1 MQCKDGATLGQNGPA
16 GLCRAVLG
24 KTALPICSECL
35 GTNLNKNN
43 QAEKLSEC
51 SSCGSYVHPSCVS
64 KHDLLSNLLARGN
77 VWHCEECT
85 ACVSCNKTT
94 FKICLI
100 KCGSCER
107 SYHLDCMLPVVDR
120 KNNQTKAPWRCCYC
134 LDGGSPSAPPPIPVT
149 PNKDSSIL
157 KSPKSN
163 KSLRVQQLRSLRKAA
178 RASLT
183 SKKGQQVVQTV
194 ENSCEDGNHPDSSSS
209 SSESSHSHSPPNRSH
224 ESNPGGRRLEL
235 SEVISKEKQKFFMG
249 SAFFKRYNNTTNSS
263 SNANKTATPGQP
275 PLATSVPIKEKKP
288 ITPVTPLTQFQRHV
302 PPLNPSNVALSRT
315 LPFAAFCTDSDEPW
329 GFAALKA
336 ASPQALTPAPK
347 KKKEVQTSP
356 SCSPLS
362 FNNNRISPSS
372 LVKFAVNSKAAEAH
386 QRLLAGVRPAVKV
399 AAFNSI
405 MSMANDLPPGVTQK
419 DLELFK
425 TAREDSIR
433 VTKETADVRSDEEI
447 LAAGTA
453 NVSGMP
459 GRCPASIEFGPFHI
473 TTWYSSP
480 FPQEYARLGK
490 LFLCEFCLKY
500 TKSKAVLKRHTDK
513 CTWRHPPG
521 TEIYRREDLSVFE
534 VDGNTAK
541 FYCQNLCLLAKLF
554 LDHKTLYYDVEPF
567 LFYVLTKNDEKGF
580 HLVGYFSKEKHCLQ
594 KYNVSCIMTLPQY
607 QRQGYGRFL
616 IDFSYLLSKVEG
628 QPGTPEKPLSD
639 LGRVS
644 YHAYWRSICLE
655 YLYEHKNETS
665 FDPRQLAKQTG
676 VSPQDVVD
684 VMMMLGMVKRMKR
697 EPCEEEG
704 SNAVKFAIVVDP
716 IVLEAYADRVSK
728 SKTRIHIDP
737 ECLRWTPLVSSVI
750 NPFRVDQDSDANA
763 EEGDEVE
770 VVKVEIEKDSP
781 DKRLARSVEK
791 SPPPRK
797 QKTPENSPVKPR
809 RLTLK
814 KETPIKASQ
823 VKETQSSRSRTSS
836 RITEPSDSE
845 TPSSSQSARRQ
856 SMDVKK
862 INKPKQQLLTDMFI
876 KTTDK
881 SSPAPSPRFPRKS
894 AKKPDVEEEKPA
906 EETPKSPNPKRAA
919 QRKPKDPPSAVEEPV
934 ETSEIV
940 GRGARRSKTQKR
952 PYKEL
957 EEDDIEAVSPPPAD
971 TKRRRKVEP
980 ADKEQ
985 PKPKESAAV
994 PTLEK
999 TPTGP
1004 AILRPSRLKL
1014 PATPGVAK
1022 TTPVKEEEV
1031 EETPK
1036 MAGRR
1041 LSTRP
1046 KRDLKIKVEEAEPAP
1061 VSPAETSTLKQQN
1074 RRQISM
1080 KGRLS
1085 RKKPSL
1091 EAEKTPEQKTADE
1104 PKKRSLQAQETP
1116 KAKKDVKPANSNTRS
1131 SRSSVANESRRSSD
1145 RIKIE
1150 DVEVKMEVDSPAADD
1165 AVVNDSVADSP
1176 SVTADEPPAKKRRG
1190 WISGVPRKGYVPKAT
1205 GGKAKTK
1212 IVRKWGVK
1220 PRKRRPVRKDKEADA
1235 EEKAAEDKATEDV
1248 TEQEEIQESE
1258 AVTENGPQSS
1268 EVDEGAQPQS
1278 PPKEASDTSSES
1290 SSEDENPPPKKVK
1303 KESPQDGEKEIH
1315 SEKVPS
1321 PAADVVPPAAVP
1333 ESQELQI
1340 PHNDKEPEPQPPTND
1355 KVECPADEKVDV
1367 DPAVEVQP
1375 LVTDEPEDK
1384 SHMEPQKAENEEMQT
1399 TLQEDKAAVVPV
1411 EQPPVDTP
1419 PPSVADNTPS
1429 SIADNTTVEAK
1440 PCKPVSQSP
1449 SKEIIDLVADED
1461 DDEPVTRKS
1470 SPPEPNESASL
1481 ETPKKDEPPPA
1492 PPADKQSIPPMRKSV
1507 DERLNPP
1514 VLERIDST
1522 VEPPKTQDKTLENC
1536 HPPDINSELPPV
1548 PPVQTKEKPKDTI
1561 SQPLS
1566 STLPQ
1571 TSPPPPSKP
1580 QPSLIQSPPP
1590 AFSHQQNNLPTPAEN
1605 NVRREEEPLRAEQ
1618 RVPTFEPP
1626 VLIPLVD
1633 PNRHPGLPMPD
1644 VAKKPDQP
1652 PVLEQSRPFEPMN
1665 STRDVQ
1671 ESRKGHEQSCSKR
1684 VKSNSDPDA
1693 RKNFLQP
1700 SNEVDARKNFA
1711 QQNSEA
1717 EARKNFMHQ
1726 QNSEAEARK
1735 NFLQQQNSEA
1745 EARKNFLQQQELLKK
1760 SYEQHHQE
1768 MMKKSLE
1775 LMELQKKGYDP
1786 LGFSESQ
1793 KRAFELISSQEQH
1806 KKRLEHASS
1815 MMDSHKKVFEPL
1827 PLPLP
1832 SSPMVDHLRKSFDPI
1847 GHSRM
1852 DAKPPEP
1859 PSMEATRKLIQP
1871 LGHDQVDLTHTDDS
1885 RSPAPPVKS
1894 LAPNPHTPPPP
1905 VLDSHHHHSHHLHHG
1920 KEEEKKSM
1928 NMPARSPY
1936 PDLKAHQERYNTSST
1951 SSSSMKDKKDRK
1963 SHHSTSSNLNEDSK
1977 QSHRHSDVPQLQSKQ
1992 PDISGMYPNE
2002 SPHPLSHSY
2011 PVPDLDLENTRSLM
2025 DAQAQAA
2032 AEQQRQL
2039 QYSDCAQQG
2048 LAVLHHLSQHTPPPH
2063 MHLGYQAQQN
2073 RSSKQSVTSRS
2084 SRVPTQNRQSHQ
2096 SPAHYHQS
2104 NYMMQ
2109 QSGAAYVSMLNQRMQ
2124 TQQGRL
2130 GPSPGSCSV
2139 PSPNFYL
2146 QNVAA
2151 ASGTPSG
2158 PHGPPPPPHSSLAKL
2173 QQLTN
2178 GLEGTQ
2184 VMGGGTPPPTPPSH
2198 STPPP
2203 PNNHYHKFYQT
2214 QRHPTIQPGTGHN
2227 MLPYQSFAN
2236 GGPTYGPPQAPGRS
2250 SAPTGYPGA
2259 SFMNQGGPP
2268 PPPSIQMQMMQPPQY
2283 PGAPDPS
2290 QQNSMYPPP
2299 YSSSIHNTYLMQ
2311 PLNSSMRR

>member
-1 MQCKDGATLGQNGPA
+1 
-16 GLCRAVLG
+16 
-24 KTALPICSECL
+24 
-35 GTNLNKNN
+35 
-43 QAEKLSEC
+43 
-51 SSCGSYVHPSCVS
+51 
-64 KHDLLSNLLARGN
+64 
-77 VWHCEECT
+77 
-85 ACVSCNKTT
+85 
-94 FKICLI
+94 
-100 KCGSCER
+100 
-107 SYHLDCMLPVVDR
+107 
-120 KNNQTKAPWRCCYC
+120 
-134 LDGGSPSAPPPIPVT
+134 
-149 PNKDSSIL
+149 
-157 KSPKSN
+157 
-163 KSLRVQQLRSLRKAA
+163 
-178 RASLT
+178 
-183 SKKGQQVVQTV
+183 
-194 ENSCEDGNHPDSSSS
+194 
-209 SSESSHSHSPPNRSH
+209 
-224 ESNPGGRRLEL
+224 
-235 SEVISKEKQKFFMG
+235 MG

-386 QRLLAGVRPAVKV
+386 QRLLAGVRPAVKGKECPNRPV
-399 AAFNSI
+399 NRPPKLLIPSRSFPSRPAMDQPNLVTSSLYTWSQKKLPMFVVMKKFLLLVQQTFQGCLAVVQLLSSSALSI
-405 MSMANDLPPGVTQK
+405 SLLGILRLSLKNTPGCSPTCSSRLRISLLP
-419 DLELFK
+419 
-425 TAREDSIR
+425 
-433 VTKETADVRSDEEI
+433 
-447 LAAGTA
+447 
-453 NVSGMP
+453 
-459 GRCPASIEFGPFHI
+459 H
-473 TTWYSSP
+473 
-480 FPQEYARLGK
+480 
-490 LFLCEFCLKY
+490 
-500 TKSKAVLKRHTDK
+500 H
-513 CTWRHPPG
+513 
-521 TEIYRREDLSVFE
+521 
-534 VDGNTAK
+534 
-541 FYCQNLCLLAKLF
+541 
-554 LDHKTLYYDVEPF
+554 
-567 LFYVLTKNDEKGF
+567 
-580 HLVGYFSKEKHCLQ
+580 
-594 KYNVSCIMTLPQY
+594 
-607 QRQGYGRFL
+607 RQGFL
-616 IDFSYLLSKVEG
+616 E
-628 QPGTPEKPLSD
+628 
-639 LGRVS
+639 
-644 YHAYWRSICLE
+644 
-655 YLYEHKNETS
+655 
-665 FDPRQLAKQTG
+665 
-676 VSPQDVVD
+676 
-684 VMMMLGMVKRMKR
+684 
-697 EPCEEEG
+697 
-704 SNAVKFAIVVDP
+704 
-716 IVLEAYADRVSK
+716 
-728 SKTRIHIDP
+728 
-737 ECLRWTPLVSSVI
+737 
-750 NPFRVDQDSDANA
+750 
-763 EEGDEVE
+763 
-770 VVKVEIEKDSP
+770 
-781 DKRLARSVEK
+781 
-791 SPPPRK
+791 SPPRNPTLRRK
-797 QKTPENSPVKPR
+797 IQ
-809 RLTLK
+809 LK
-814 KETPIKASQ
+814 K
-823 VKETQSSRSRTSS
+823 
-836 RITEPSDSE
+836 
-845 TPSSSQSARRQ
+845 
-856 SMDVKK
+856 
-862 INKPKQQLLTDMFI
+862 L
-876 KTTDK
+876 
-881 SSPAPSPRFPRKS
+881 
-894 AKKPDVEEEKPA
+894 
-906 EETPKSPNPKRAA
+906 
-919 QRKPKDPPSAVEEPV
+919 
-934 ETSEIV
+934 
-940 GRGARRSKTQKR
+940 
-952 PYKEL
+952 
-957 EEDDIEAVSPPPAD
+957 
-971 TKRRRKVEP
+971 
-980 ADKEQ
+980 
-985 PKPKESAAV
+985 
-994 PTLEK
+994 
-999 TPTGP
+999 
-1004 AILRPSRLKL
+1004 PSRLIQKGLLKGNPKIRLQRLKSLLKL
-1014 PATPGVAK
+1014 QKSSAEVRGGVRLRNVH
-1022 TTPVKEEEV
+1022 TRNW
-1031 EETPK
+1031 
-1036 MAGRR
+1036 RR
-1041 LSTRP
+1041 M
-1046 KRDLKIKVEEAEPAP
+1046 
-1061 VSPAETSTLKQQN
+1061 
-1074 RRQISM
+1074 IS
-1080 KGRLS
+1080 KL
-1085 RKKPSL
+1085 
-1091 EAEKTPEQKTADE
+1091 

-1176 SVTADEPPAKKRRG
+1176 LVTADEPPAKKRRG

-1290 SSEDENPPPKKVK
+1290 SSEDENPPPKK
-1303 KESPQDGEKEIH
+1303 
-1315 SEKVPS
+1315 
-1321 PAADVVPPAAVP
+1321 
-1333 ESQELQI
+1333 
-1340 PHNDKEPEPQPPTND
+1340 
-1355 KVECPADEKVDV
+1355 
-1367 DPAVEVQP
+1367 
-1375 LVTDEPEDK
+1375 
-1384 SHMEPQKAENEEMQT
+1384 
-1399 TLQEDKAAVVPV
+1399 
-1411 EQPPVDTP
+1411 
-1419 PPSVADNTPS
+1419 
-1429 SIADNTTVEAK
+1429 
-1440 PCKPVSQSP
+1440 
-1449 SKEIIDLVADED
+1449 
-1461 DDEPVTRKS
+1461 
-1470 SPPEPNESASL
+1470 
-1481 ETPKKDEPPPA
+1481 
-1492 PPADKQSIPPMRKSV
+1492 
-1507 DERLNPP
+1507 
-1514 VLERIDST
+1514 
-1522 VEPPKTQDKTLENC
+1522 
-1536 HPPDINSELPPV
+1536 
-1548 PPVQTKEKPKDTI
+1548 
-1561 SQPLS
+1561 
-1566 STLPQ
+1566 
-1571 TSPPPPSKP
+1571 
-1580 QPSLIQSPPP
+1580 SPPP

-1852 DAKPPEP
+1852 DAKPQEP

-2063 MHLGYQAQQN
+2063 MHLG
-2073 RSSKQSVTSRS
+2073 
-2084 SRVPTQNRQSHQ
+2084 
-2096 SPAHYHQS
+2096 
-2104 NYMMQ
+2104 
-2109 QSGAAYVSMLNQRMQ
+2109 MQ

-2290 QQNSMYPPP
+2290 QQNSINHWCQRKIDNKRDDL
-2299 YSSSIHNTYLMQ
+2299 SSDRSAPEPAKILSNH
-2311 PLNSSMRR
+2311 

>member
-1 MQCKDGATLGQNGPA
+1 
-16 GLCRAVLG
+16 
-24 KTALPICSECL
+24 
-35 GTNLNKNN
+35 
-43 QAEKLSEC
+43 
-51 SSCGSYVHPSCVS
+51 
-64 KHDLLSNLLARGN
+64 
-77 VWHCEECT
+77 
-85 ACVSCNKTT
+85 
-94 FKICLI
+94 
-100 KCGSCER
+100 
-107 SYHLDCMLPVVDR
+107 
-120 KNNQTKAPWRCCYC
+120 
-134 LDGGSPSAPPPIPVT
+134 
-149 PNKDSSIL
+149 
-157 KSPKSN
+157 
-163 KSLRVQQLRSLRKAA
+163 
-178 RASLT
+178 
-183 SKKGQQVVQTV
+183 
-194 ENSCEDGNHPDSSSS
+194 
-209 SSESSHSHSPPNRSH
+209 
-224 ESNPGGRRLEL
+224 
-235 SEVISKEKQKFFMG
+235 MG

-386 QRLLAGVRPAVKV
+386 QRLLAGVRPAVKGKECPNRPV
-399 AAFNSI
+399 NRPPKLLIPSRSFPSRPAMDQPNLVTSSLYTWSQKKLPMFVVMKKFLLLVQQTFQGCLAVVQLLSSSALSI
-405 MSMANDLPPGVTQK
+405 SLLGILRLSLKSTPGCSPTCSSRLRISLLP
-419 DLELFK
+419 
-425 TAREDSIR
+425 
-433 VTKETADVRSDEEI
+433 
-447 LAAGTA
+447 
-453 NVSGMP
+453 
-459 GRCPASIEFGPFHI
+459 H
-473 TTWYSSP
+473 
-480 FPQEYARLGK
+480 
-490 LFLCEFCLKY
+490 
-500 TKSKAVLKRHTDK
+500 H
-513 CTWRHPPG
+513 
-521 TEIYRREDLSVFE
+521 
-534 VDGNTAK
+534 
-541 FYCQNLCLLAKLF
+541 
-554 LDHKTLYYDVEPF
+554 
-567 LFYVLTKNDEKGF
+567 
-580 HLVGYFSKEKHCLQ
+580 
-594 KYNVSCIMTLPQY
+594 
-607 QRQGYGRFL
+607 RQGFL
-616 IDFSYLLSKVEG
+616 E
-628 QPGTPEKPLSD
+628 
-639 LGRVS
+639 
-644 YHAYWRSICLE
+644 
-655 YLYEHKNETS
+655 
-665 FDPRQLAKQTG
+665 
-676 VSPQDVVD
+676 
-684 VMMMLGMVKRMKR
+684 
-697 EPCEEEG
+697 
-704 SNAVKFAIVVDP
+704 
-716 IVLEAYADRVSK
+716 
-728 SKTRIHIDP
+728 
-737 ECLRWTPLVSSVI
+737 
-750 NPFRVDQDSDANA
+750 
-763 EEGDEVE
+763 
-770 VVKVEIEKDSP
+770 
-781 DKRLARSVEK
+781 
-791 SPPPRK
+791 SPPRNPTLRRK
-797 QKTPENSPVKPR
+797 IQ
-809 RLTLK
+809 LK
-814 KETPIKASQ
+814 K
-823 VKETQSSRSRTSS
+823 
-836 RITEPSDSE
+836 
-845 TPSSSQSARRQ
+845 
-856 SMDVKK
+856 
-862 INKPKQQLLTDMFI
+862 L
-876 KTTDK
+876 
-881 SSPAPSPRFPRKS
+881 
-894 AKKPDVEEEKPA
+894 
-906 EETPKSPNPKRAA
+906 
-919 QRKPKDPPSAVEEPV
+919 
-934 ETSEIV
+934 
-940 GRGARRSKTQKR
+940 
-952 PYKEL
+952 
-957 EEDDIEAVSPPPAD
+957 
-971 TKRRRKVEP
+971 
-980 ADKEQ
+980 
-985 PKPKESAAV
+985 
-994 PTLEK
+994 
-999 TPTGP
+999 
-1004 AILRPSRLKL
+1004 PSRLIQKGLLKGNPKIRLQRLKSLLKL
-1014 PATPGVAK
+1014 QKSSAEVRGGVRLRNVH
-1022 TTPVKEEEV
+1022 TRNW
-1031 EETPK
+1031 
-1036 MAGRR
+1036 RR
-1041 LSTRP
+1041 M
-1046 KRDLKIKVEEAEPAP
+1046 
-1061 VSPAETSTLKQQN
+1061 
-1074 RRQISM
+1074 IS
-1080 KGRLS
+1080 KL
-1085 RKKPSL
+1085 
-1091 EAEKTPEQKTADE
+1091 

-1176 SVTADEPPAKKRRG
+1176 LVTADEPPAKKRRG

-1235 EEKAAEDKATEDV
+1235 EEKAAEDRATEDV

-1290 SSEDENPPPKKVK
+1290 SSEDENPPPKK
-1303 KESPQDGEKEIH
+1303 
-1315 SEKVPS
+1315 
-1321 PAADVVPPAAVP
+1321 
-1333 ESQELQI
+1333 
-1340 PHNDKEPEPQPPTND
+1340 
-1355 KVECPADEKVDV
+1355 
-1367 DPAVEVQP
+1367 
-1375 LVTDEPEDK
+1375 
-1384 SHMEPQKAENEEMQT
+1384 
-1399 TLQEDKAAVVPV
+1399 
-1411 EQPPVDTP
+1411 
-1419 PPSVADNTPS
+1419 
-1429 SIADNTTVEAK
+1429 
-1440 PCKPVSQSP
+1440 
-1449 SKEIIDLVADED
+1449 
-1461 DDEPVTRKS
+1461 
-1470 SPPEPNESASL
+1470 
-1481 ETPKKDEPPPA
+1481 
-1492 PPADKQSIPPMRKSV
+1492 
-1507 DERLNPP
+1507 
-1514 VLERIDST
+1514 
-1522 VEPPKTQDKTLENC
+1522 
-1536 HPPDINSELPPV
+1536 
-1548 PPVQTKEKPKDTI
+1548 
-1561 SQPLS
+1561 
-1566 STLPQ
+1566 
-1571 TSPPPPSKP
+1571 
-1580 QPSLIQSPPP
+1580 
-1590 AFSHQQNNLPTPAEN
+1590 
-1605 NVRREEEPLRAEQ
+1605 
-1618 RVPTFEPP
+1618 
-1626 VLIPLVD
+1626 
-1633 PNRHPGLPMPD
+1633 
-1644 VAKKPDQP
+1644 
-1652 PVLEQSRPFEPMN
+1652 
-1665 STRDVQ
+1665 
-1671 ESRKGHEQSCSKR
+1671 
-1684 VKSNSDPDA
+1684 
-1693 RKNFLQP
+1693 
-1700 SNEVDARKNFA
+1700 
-1711 QQNSEA
+1711 
-1717 EARKNFMHQ
+1717 
-1726 QNSEAEARK
+1726 
-1735 NFLQQQNSEA
+1735 QQNSEA

-1852 DAKPPEP
+1852 DAKPQEP

-2063 MHLGYQAQQN
+2063 MHLG
-2073 RSSKQSVTSRS
+2073 
-2084 SRVPTQNRQSHQ
+2084 
-2096 SPAHYHQS
+2096 
-2104 NYMMQ
+2104 
-2109 QSGAAYVSMLNQRMQ
+2109 MQ

-2290 QQNSMYPPP
+2290 QQNSINHWCQRKIDNKQDDL
-2299 YSSSIHNTYLMQ
+2299 SSDRSAPEPAKIVSNH
-2311 PLNSSMRR
+2311 